1 MRRGFRYLVWRA
13 LDQLMPDDRPV
24 FLTWLILILLII
36 NGIVAM
42 QRW

>member
-1 MRRGFRYLVWRA
+1 MWRWFRSFFWRT

-24 FLTWLILILLII
+24 FLTWLILILLVIDGII
-36 NGIVAM
+36 AV

>member
-1 MRRGFRYLVWRA
+1 MWRWFWNLFWRA

-24 FLTWLILILLII
+24 FLTWVILILFII
-36 NGIVAM
+36 NGIVTV

>member
-1 MRRGFRYLVWRA
+1 MWRWLRSLSWRA

-24 FLTWLILILLII
+24 FLMWLIVILLTI
-36 NGIVAM
+36 NGIIAV